1 VTEDKSPEGL
11 PVGTADQLRASLSHY
26 PEVRQALLFG
36 SRAMGTH
43 RPNSDIDLC
52 LDAPDMSFP
61 TYLQLAAD
69 LDEQLLPYSLDLV
82 LKHQIDNPDF
92 LSHIQRVGRVVYQK
106 KKDVA
111 LGI

>member
-1 VTEDKSPEGL
+1 MTEVKSLEGL
-11 PVGTADQLRASLSHY
+11 PVGVADQLRASLRHY
-26 PEVRQALLFG
+26 PEVHQVLLFG

-61 TYLQLAAD
+61 TYLQLAAH

-82 LKHQIDNPDF
+82 LEHQIDNPDF
-92 LSHIQRVGRVVYQK
+92 LSHIKRVGRVVYQK
-106 KKDVA
+106 
-111 LGI
+111 GN

>member
-1 VTEDKSPEGL
+1 VTEVKSLDGL
-11 PVGTADQLRASLSHY
+11 AVGVADQLRAALGHY
-26 PEVRQALLFG
+26 PDVRQVLLFG

-43 RPNSDIDLC
+43 QPNSDIDLC

-61 TYLQLAAD
+61 TYLQLAAH

-82 LKHQIDNPDF
+82 LEHQIDNPDF

-106 KKDVA
+106 GK
-111 LGI
+111 

>member
-1 VTEDKSPEGL
+1 MTEVKSPEGL
-11 PVGTADQLRASLSHY
+11 PVGVADQLRASLRHY
-26 PEVRQALLFG
+26 PEVRQVLLFG
-36 SRAMGTH
+36 SRAMGAH

-61 TYLQLAAD
+61 TYLQLASL

-92 LSHIQRVGRVVYQK
+92 LRHIQRVGRVVYQK
-106 KKDVA
+106 
-111 LGI
+111 G

>member
-1 VTEDKSPEGL
+1 VTEDKFPEGL

-26 PEVRQALLFG
+26 PEVRQVLLFG
-36 SRAMGTH
+36 SRAIGTH

-61 TYLQLAAD
+61 AYLRLAAD

-92 LSHIQRVGRVVYQK
+92 LGHIQRVGRVVYQK
-106 KKDVA
+106 NS
-111 LGI
+111 GETRGT

>member
-1 VTEDKSPEGL
+1 MTEVKSLEGL
-11 PVGTADQLRASLSHY
+11 PAGTADQLRVLLSHY
-26 PEVRQALLFG
+26 PDVRQVLLFG

-52 LDAPDMSFP
+52 LDAPAMSFP
-61 TYLQLAAD
+61 TYLQLAAE

-92 LSHIQRVGRVVYQK
+92 LSHIQRVGQVVYP
-106 KKDVA
+106 
-111 LGI
+111 

>member
-1 VTEDKSPEGL
+1 MIEVKSPEGL
-11 PVGTADQLRASLSHY
+11 PAGVADQLRVSLRHY
-26 PEVRQALLFG
+26 PEVSQVLLFG

-61 TYLQLAAD
+61 TYLQLAEH

-92 LSHIQRVGRVVYQK
+92 LSHIERVGRVVYQK
-106 KKDVA
+106 GK
-111 LGI
+111 